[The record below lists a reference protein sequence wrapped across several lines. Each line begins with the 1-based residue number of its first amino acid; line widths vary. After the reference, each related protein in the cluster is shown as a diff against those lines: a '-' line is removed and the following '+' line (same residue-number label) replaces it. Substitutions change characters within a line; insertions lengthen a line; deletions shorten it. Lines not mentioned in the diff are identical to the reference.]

1 MVTIKEIAQKAGVSP
16 ATVSRVL
23 NYDKKL
29 SVSLDTKQKIFEVAE
44 QLNYTK
50 HKQKTKSQ
58 TIVRLVQ
65 WYNKQEELEDLYYL
79 SIRLGIEKKAEEK
92 GVHLVKEKI
101 NDLTDDSE
109 VHPTIAVGKFDQ
121 KQINLLKKH
130 ADTLLLVDSDGNTFG
145 QDALMIDFRQSIS
158 LVIDHFIRE
167 GHEKI
172 GILSG
177 VEYTKESQYPIED
190 PRLTTFKEQMTALKI
205 YQEKYHVK
213 GAFTVAGGYEA
224 MKHYLSEQD
233 DLPTALFASSDALAI
248 GAIRA
253 IKEAGLLI
261 PEDISLIGFNDLS
274 VSKYVS
280 PALSTVRCYTGWMG
294 ELAVTMILEML
305 QEDAPSAR
313 KTTIETELV
322 LRDSSLIRK

>member
-1 MVTIKEIAQKAGVSP
+1 
-16 ATVSRVL
+16 
-23 NYDKKL
+23 
-29 SVSLDTKQKIFEVAE
+29 
-44 QLNYTK
+44 
-50 HKQKTKSQ
+50 
-58 TIVRLVQ
+58 
-65 WYNKQEELEDLYYL
+65 
-79 SIRLGIEKKAEEK
+79 
-92 GVHLVKEKI
+92 
-101 NDLTDDSE
+101 
-109 VHPTIAVGKFDQ
+109 
-121 KQINLLKKH
+121 
-130 ADTLLLVDSDGNTFG
+130 
-145 QDALMIDFRQSIS
+145 MIDFRESIS